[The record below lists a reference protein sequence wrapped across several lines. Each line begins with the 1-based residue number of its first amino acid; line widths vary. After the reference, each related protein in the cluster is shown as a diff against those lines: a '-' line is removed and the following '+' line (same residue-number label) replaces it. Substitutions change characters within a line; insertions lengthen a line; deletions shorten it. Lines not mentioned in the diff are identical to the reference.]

1 MSSRSIVTSCVAL
14 AAAWAIAAGAP
25 PALASNSIT
34 ATSSGG
40 LQVSPLVMSGTAFT
54 VTDNTD
60 VGVALSVYGSVA
72 GAVKKD
78 PGTAFETTCDTSSD
92 CRFPAM
98 SKGLTFTFSVASSST
113 SQTVFLRYGSTTPVG
128 VTVLPTV
135 VPDDDSAT
143 PSAGPAALLQQVPR
157 QSDGLCDVIDRP
169 ELNWS
174 GVSSGGWGPS
184 WSRWI
189 NDGAG
194 GPVCT
199 RELRFDQSRQRWVVN
214 ERTL

>member
-1 MSSRSIVTSCVAL
+1 
-14 AAAWAIAAGAP
+14 
-25 PALASNSIT
+25 
-34 ATSSGG
+34 
-40 LQVSPLVMSGTAFT
+40 MSGTAFT
-54 VTDNTD
+54 VTNSTD
-60 VGVALSVYGSVA
+60 PGVTLSVYGSVA
-72 GAVKKD
+72 GAVKMD
-78 PGTAFETTCDTSSD
+78 PGTVFETTCDTSSD
-92 CRFPAM
+92 CEFP
-98 SKGLTFTFSVASSST
+98 SNSRPFTINFSVASSST
-113 SQTVFLRYGSTTPVG
+113 SQTVFLRDGSGTPVG

-135 VPDDDSAT
+135 VPDDDSAA

-157 QSDGLCDVIDRP
+157 QSGGLCDVIDRP

-199 RELRFDQSRQRWVVN
+199 RELRFDQSRQSWVVN
-214 ERTL
+214 G